1 MIPKKKHKKILRT
14 YAMVV
19 MYCLGL
25 FFSFTM
31 LILQEWQHIHYQNQ
45 LNQTDK
51 FQLLHFTAKEWKA
64 KDNKREFQI
73 NGVYYDVQSISYKEN
88 GVVAKVVKDELEN
101 EIRVLLTQTFQK
113 QKSIPSHKKKV
124 HFLSVHELTSTQWKI
139 ENSPEFSIT
148 KNSINNKKN
157 ICNWLLSQKLFRPP
171 C

>member
-1 MIPKKKHKKILRT
+1 MIPKKKHKKILST

-51 FQLLHFTAKEWKA
+51 FQLLHFTTKEWDTKE
-64 KDNKREFQI
+64 NKREFQI
-73 NGVYYDVQSISYKEN
+73 NGVYYDVQSISYQKN
-88 GVVAKVVKDELEN
+88 WVVAKVVKDELEN
-101 EIRVLLTQTFQK
+101 EIRLLLTQSFQK
-113 QKSIPSHKKKV
+113 QKSIPAHKKKG
-124 HFLSVHELTSTQWKI
+124 HFLSVHEPISTQWKI
-139 ENSPEFSIT
+139 EVCPIFFIP
-148 KNSINNKKN
+148 KNSINNKNN
-157 ICNWLLSQKLFRPP
+157 ICNWLLSQKLLRPP

>member
-1 MIPKKKHKKILRT
+1 MINQKKHKKILST

-51 FQLLHFTAKEWKA
+51 IQLLHFTAKEWNA

-73 NGVYYDVQSISYKEN
+73 NGVYYDVHSISHKGN
-88 GVVAKVVKDELEN
+88 LIVAKVVKDELEN
-101 EIRVLLTQTFQK
+101 EIRLLLTQAFQK
-113 QKSIPSHKKKV
+113 QKSTPTHKKKG
-124 HFLSVHELTSTQWKI
+124 HSLSVHEPTSSQWKI
-139 ENSPEFSIT
+139 EDGRKFFVA

>member
-1 MIPKKKHKKILRT
+1 
-14 YAMVV
+14 MVV

-88 GVVAKVVKDELEN
+88 GVVAKVAIWVVVLQLVQPSLP
-101 EIRVLLTQTFQK
+101 ISGVLLNQYLQK
-113 QKSIPSHKKKV
+113 HNE
-124 HFLSVHELTSTQWKI
+124 LSLCHG
-139 ENSPEFSIT
+139 
-148 KNSINNKKN
+148 
-157 ICNWLLSQKLFRPP
+157 LFVSYG
-171 C
+171 